1 MTTTR
6 TFTVTGMTCGNCE
19 RHVQHAAAKV
29 PGVSAVAV
37 DRPGNRAT
45 VTYDAD
51 VTSPAAIAAAI
62 TDAGYEAAEASG
74 GASGGAS
81 GRW

>member
-1 MTTTR
+1 MSTTR

-19 RHVQHAAAKV
+19 RHVQQAATGV
-29 PGVSAVAV
+29 SGVSAVVV

-45 VTYDAD
+45 VTFDDA

-62 TDAGYEAAEASG
+62 TEAGYEAAEQ
-74 GASGGAS
+74 ASGGAS

>member
-1 MTTTR
+1 MTATR

-19 RHVQHAAAKV
+19 RHVQQAAAKV
-29 PGVSAVAV
+29 PGVSEVVV

-51 VTSPAAIAAAI
+51 LTSPTAIAAAI
-62 TDAGYEAAEASG
+62 TEAGYEAAD
-74 GASGGAS
+74 ASGGAS